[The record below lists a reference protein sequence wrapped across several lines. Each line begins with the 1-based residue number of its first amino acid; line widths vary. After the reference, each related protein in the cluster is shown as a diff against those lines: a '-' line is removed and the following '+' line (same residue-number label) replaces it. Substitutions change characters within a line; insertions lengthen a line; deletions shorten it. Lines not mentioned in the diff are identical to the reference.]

1 MNRWTVLLV
10 TALLGV
16 MVTMGCSS
24 GGGNPIS
31 PNADPALTGGTP
43 HNGAGVQTHLWGYWD
58 CTINLETQEVE
69 IVRNRTAQFSAN
81 VVDFLNDNPAGLGFD
96 ILETPIEAEWID
108 VDINVS
114 LTHPLPGLPQY
125 DGYDVKGVFCSDA
138 SASLAYNSA
147 LEYPVLFG
155 TDQFML
161 DDPDDDDGGG
171 PDGYT
176 RWFNEPEFYVSG
188 VLGYTEG
195 IYEALGYNSNATLNS
210 YKYFADGLGE
220 YDDLWTWLNDNPS
233 TFGVFGSGQTNTRNY
248 YLRFPGDGTVVNYG
262 YAVVASWLGE
272 EPEHHPAPAPETAC
286 VTATQTDNAYW
297 VSDTSSGGYLLLDL
311 TVWNWDLQGQPSV
324 IYVESDAIGGS
335 VMVDAGQ
342 LEGDP
347 SDPNFSTYTFDAL
360 CTNLAPE
367 GNEYW
372 VICEYPDYNYGN
384 EFGVPNDAETDALA
398 AFFRFDMSILDYAPC
413 PIPDVQAID
422 PVDAMEGNIV
432 NATIT
437 TDDVLVD
444 DVHLDAWLSM
454 TGETDILGAN
464 VTFVDGT
471 TLTADFDL
479 TGVTLGLWSVNVVN
493 GCDSPPGVGAD
504 MFEVLLSTDALYVI
518 DDGDIPDTYPPGADN
533 IHFTVVGPTTMGFNG
548 VYYFGSNFE
557 LRKFPLDY
565 SADSTLHYALQGL
578 SGYSGY
584 QWFGGPNLVGKVELD
599 ASGGIICTAYGTTI
613 MWSTYQCNQA
623 ISWWPPNTGFATNAL
638 VLSSSWGR
646 CRSRDVEAEFSAFGT
661 LWGHYGL
668 EADFQGTVETIMV
681 GVGYPYGTTSYLTG
695 WGIDWAPLDET
706 PTGSL
711 DGEVSDTESY
721 RLAIDSDPHGNTPGF
736 NFIQYYLEGD
746 NPWPYAG
753 IPSSADDYT
762 IEVFENIKSSLGSA
776 HILLTTITETSF
788 TGEPV
793 DISVVNGYNILD
805 GGNAESNWLAVLE
818 DNGDSTWNMAIFEQ
832 DGTLVE
838 RLENDSAQIGDVIGC
853 DVDQASQ
860 EIHVWADNAGTL
872 TYAILGWP

>member
-10 TALLGV
+10 TVLLGT
-16 MVTMGCSS
+16 MVAMGCSS

-69 IVRNRTAQFSAN
+69 IVRNRTAQFMAN
-81 VVDFLNDNPAGLGFD
+81 VVQFLNDNPAGLGFD

-125 DGYDVKGVFCSDA
+125 DGYDVKGVFCTDA

-147 LEYPVLFG
+147 LQYPVFG

-161 DDPDDDDGGG
+161 NDPDDMDGGG

-176 RWFNEPEFYVSG
+176 RWFNEPEFYVPG

-195 IYEALGYNSNATLNS
+195 IYESLGYNSSSTLNS

-220 YDDLWTWLNDNPS
+220 YDDLWTWLEANPMS
-233 TFGVFGSGQTNTRNY
+233 YGVFGSGQTNTRNY

-262 YAVVASWLGE
+262 YAVIASWIGE
-272 EPEHHPAPAPETAC
+272 EPEDHPAPAPETAC
-286 VTATQTDNAYW
+286 ATATQTDNAYY
-297 VSDTSSGGYLLLDL
+297 VDDTSNGGYLLLDL
-311 TVWNWDLQGQPSV
+311 TVWNWDVAGQPSV

-335 VMVDAGQ
+335 VMVDVGQ
-342 LEGDP
+342 LEGTP
-347 SDPNFSTYTFDAL
+347 SDPNWSTYTFDAL

-372 VICEYPDYNYGN
+372 VICEYPASDYSN

-398 AFFRFDMSILDYAPC
+398 AFFRFDMNLLTEAPC
-413 PIPDVQAID
+413 PVPDVQAID
-422 PVDAMEGNIV
+422 PVDAMEGNVV

-437 TDDVLVD
+437 TDDVLED
-444 DVHLDAWLSM
+444 GAFLDAWLSM
-454 TGETDILGAN
+454 TGETDIAGAN
-464 VTFVDGT
+464 VAFVDGT

-479 TGVTLGLWSVNVVN
+479 SGVALGLWDVNVVN
-493 GCDSPPGVGAD
+493 GCDSPAGVGAA
-504 MFEVLLSTDALYVI
+504 MFEVLVSTDALYVI
-518 DDGDIPDTYPPGADN
+518 DDGDLPDTYPPGADN
-533 IHFTVVGPTTMGFNG
+533 IHFCVVGPTTMGFEG

-557 LRKFPLDY
+557 LRYFPLDY
-565 SADSTLHYALQGL
+565 STDSSLYMTLNGYP
-578 SGYSGY
+578 GYSAY
-584 QWFGGPNLVGKVELD
+584 TWFGGPNLVGKVEVD
-599 ASGGIICTAYGTTI
+599 AAGGIVCTGYGTGI
-613 MWSTYQCNQA
+613 LFSSYQQNQCV
-623 ISWWPPNTGFATNAL
+623 SWWAANVANSSNAL
-638 VLSSSWGR
+638 VLNALYGR
-646 CRSRDVEAEFSAFGT
+646 VRTRDTESEFSAFGV
-661 LWGHYGL
+661 LWGWYGL
-668 EADFQGTVETIMV
+668 EQDFNYAGNDVEIVMA
-681 GVGYPYGTTSYLTG
+681 GIGYPYGGSNYTTG
-695 WGIDWAPLDET
+695 WSINWGPLDET
-706 PTGSL
+706 GPGSL

-721 RLAIDSDPHGNTPGF
+721 RMAIDSDPHDITPGF
-736 NFIQYYLEGD
+736 NFVQYYLEGD

-753 IPSSADDYT
+753 VPATPDDYT
-762 IEVFENIKSSLGSA
+762 IEVIENIKSSLGSA
-776 HILLTTITETSF
+776 ASSYATIDESNF

-793 DISVVNGYNILD
+793 DIAVVNGYNILD
-805 GGNAESNWLAVLE
+805 GGNAASNWLAVAE
-818 DNGDSTWNMAIFEQ
+818 DNGDSTWQVAIFEQ

-838 RLENDSAQIGDVIGC
+838 RLPSAEDGDVIGL
-853 DVDQASQ
+853 DVDCADQ
-860 EIHVWADNAGTL
+860 EIHVWVDDAGT
-872 TYAILGWP
+872 YRYFILGWP